1 MPRLDAARIELLR
14 SMTGATTSI
23 ERRIDADL
31 MREFDLPLA
40 WFEVM
45 SALQRHEGVMRVSD
59 LKDVLGEL
67 PSSLSRRLD
76 RMEEQDLIEREP
88 SPGVDKRAVLVRLT
102 RDGRSFWR
110 DANVVYRRAVQKHF
124 ANVVTESDIVAL
136 QRLLSKLTTEP
147 R

>member
-1 MPRLDAARIELLR
+1 MPRLDAERIELLR

-31 MREFDLPLA
+31 MREFDLPRA

-76 RMEEQDLIEREP
+76 RMEEQDLIERCEP
-88 SPGVDKRAVLVRLT
+88 C
-102 RDGRSFWR
+102 
-110 DANVVYRRAVQKHF
+110 QKLPPEIF
-124 ANVVTESDIVAL
+124 EAPML
-136 QRLLSKLTTEP
+136 QEP
-147 R
+147 FR